1 MCDGRLLRAASPVC
15 TIPKPLPSITFMF
28 AYDGQ
33 NPHSSDILLMY
44 HRTGD
49 ETEYAL
55 ELKVLR

>member
-1 MCDGRLLRAASPVC
+1 
-15 TIPKPLPSITFMF
+15 MF